1 MITKSYFPN
10 GLKAE
15 YFDNK
20 DLTGTPKVR
29 IDDNINFEPANQAPD
44 PFLPK
49 SPLSIRW
56 SGDLV
61 PTVSGKYTL
70 AFATD
75 DGCRLYIDGKKMID
89 SWYNRGVQADSVSL
103 FLEKGKNTHWLLN
116 ILITELKHLLNCTGM
131 HRILIKRN

>member
-1 MITKSYFPN
+1 MYSPWVSSASGYEMITKAHFPN
-10 GLKAE
+10 GLNAE
-15 YFDNK
+15 YYDNK
-20 DLTGTPKVR
+20 DLAGTPKTR

-75 DGCRLYIDGKKMID
+75 DGCRLYIDGKKLID
-89 SWYNRGVQADSVSL
+89 SWHNRGVQADSVSL
-103 FLEKGKNTHWLLN
+103 YLEKGKSIN
-116 ILITELKHLLNCTGM
+116 
-131 HRILIKRN
+131 